1 MNVLGSNAT
10 FYIIRKFLS
19 DAEKSLSGFEEAL
32 QRFGR
37 EPGEPWHAA
46 ADNFIRSLE
55 ELREMLALLK
65 GKTSVPG
72 AERKELL
79 AWANKAVPEL
89 QTRAGELRR
98 SLLDACPP
106 LGELAP
112 PDQAAAEVWA
122 HYERLISKVMDP
134 LLEREAV
141 QRLLRRAHDPA
152 AVVPLVFAPADT
164 YAGLPRLWEY
174 YSAVNGLIHNTP
186 LPHFDGL
193 TILGAMRK
201 KFMEGL
207 RSPGAGEDDFG
218 RFVSGIMS
226 ADPQQRKLAR
236 RELETLR
243 AASIEERH
251 GRNNLE
257 GFPASRRL
265 WGVWTGVKAA
275 LSNQSPVY
283 RRAALCALP
292 AMRVSFLTHD
302 FHDECIK
309 FILKGLQDA
318 DGVVRHKTLR
328 FAADFVLMYR
338 NESPEAIITLQE
350 ELRRFLADRT
360 ASAGFKGSAR
370 KLMKEIASLRRYDEE
385 RGAPTSY

>member
-1 MNVLGSNAT
+1 MNILNANAT
-10 FYIIRKFLS
+10 FYIIRKFLA

-46 ADNFIRSLE
+46 ADHFIRALE
-55 ELREMLALLK
+55 ELREMLAILK

-79 AWANKAVPEL
+79 AWANKVVPEL
-89 QTRAGELRR
+89 QTYAGELRL
-98 SLLDACPP
+98 SMLGACPP

-112 PDQAAAEVWA
+112 PDKAAAEVWV
-122 HYERLISKVMDP
+122 HYERLISGVMDP

-186 LPHFDGL
+186 LPHFNGL

-207 RSPGAGEDDFG
+207 QPAGVGEDDFG
-218 RFVSGIMS
+218 RFVNGIMS
-226 ADPQQRKLAR
+226 AVPQQRKIAR
-236 RELETLR
+236 RELEKLNT
-243 AASIEERH
+243 ASNDERH
-251 GRNNLE
+251 GRNNLK

-265 WGVWTGVKAA
+265 WGVWTGVKTA

-292 AMRVSFLTHD
+292 ALRVSFLTHD
-302 FHDECIK
+302 FHDECIE
-309 FILKGLQDA
+309 FTLKGLGDE
-318 DGVVRHKTLR
+318 DGMVRHKTLR

-338 NESPEAIITLQE
+338 YERPEAIIKLQK
-350 ELRRFLADRT
+350 ELKRLLADRA

-370 KLMKEIASLRRYDEE
+370 KLMKEIASLRRYDEG
-385 RGAPTSY
+385 RGAPTPY